1 MERKFGQLKPGVIF
15 QDPSNNL
22 ETMYIRTDNS
32 EYKYLNINTGE
43 LMKSLPDD
51 YIVERTEDAVAFEN
65 DPE

>member
-15 QDPSNNL
+15 QEPSNL
-22 ETMYIRTDNS
+22 ETIYIRTDNS
-32 EYKYLNINTGE
+32 EYKYLNINSGE

-51 YIVERTEDAVAFEN
+51 HIVERTEDAVAFEN